1 MLRIREM
8 RVEDIPFAIRLTKPE
23 GWGIP
28 AADFHRILNLDP
40 HGSFLATEGHRRIG
54 LTTSTHYGKKI
65 AWIGNVVVD
74 RKYRGRHVGQK
85 LVEHAVNYLSRG
97 RLQHIALYS
106 FEENYRFYRNLGFVQ
121 GAGFVRM
128 RREPER
134 PSRIF
139 TIETSKPLML
149 SSLLAM
155 DKKAFG
161 ADRRRLISA
170 LLSGSSAW
178 YFGYTTP
185 STESYVVVKR
195 YRDMNEVGPWVSFG
209 LGSRE
214 LDLLLQFII
223 SRSGRKPI
231 EIGCPTS
238 NTRVLRVMKKHHFRV
253 INEGR
258 VLFYKRKARLG
269 QPGTIIAQG
278 FLDKG

>member
-28 AADFHRILNLDP
+28 AADFCRILNLDS
-40 HGSFLATEGHRRIG
+40 HGSFVATEGRRRIG
-54 LTTSTHYGKKI
+54 LATSTHYGRKV

-74 RKYRGRHVGQK
+74 RKYRDRHVGRM

-97 RLQHIALYS
+97 SVKHIALYS

-121 GAGFVRM
+121 GARFVRM
-128 RREPER
+128 RRESVKR
-134 PSRIF
+134 NRTF
-139 TIETSKPLML
+139 TIEISKSLTL

-155 DKKAFG
+155 DRKAFG
-161 ADRRRLISA
+161 ADRSRLITA
-170 LLSGSSAW
+170 VLSEGSAW
-178 YFGYTTP
+178 YFGCIAR
-185 STESYVVVKR
+185 SRGFYVLVKK
-195 YRDMNEVGPWVSFG
+195 YRDMSEIGPWISFG

-223 SRSGRKPI
+223 GRNGGKPI
-231 EIGCPTS
+231 EIGCPLA
-238 NTRVLRVMKKHHFRV
+238 NTQALRAMKKSRFRVL
-253 INEGR
+253 NEGR
-258 VLFYKRKARLG
+258 VMFYKRRARLG
-269 QPGTIIAQG
+269 QPRAIIAQG

>member
-8 RVEDIPFAIRLTKPE
+8 RVEDVPFAIRLTNPE

-28 AADFHRILNLDP
+28 AADFRRILRLDS
-40 HGSFLATEGHRRIG
+40 HGSFVAAEGHRRIG
-54 LTTSTHYGKKI
+54 LATSAHYGRQI

-74 RKYRGRHVGQK
+74 RKYRGRHVGQM
-85 LVEHAVNYLSRG
+85 LVEHAVNYLSKG
-97 RLQHIALYS
+97 RVRHIALYS
-106 FEENYRFYRNLGFVQ
+106 FKENYRFYRNIGFVA
-121 GAGFVRM
+121 GARFVRM

-134 PSRIF
+134 QSRTF
-139 TIETSKPLML
+139 TIETSKPLRL

-155 DKKAFG
+155 DAKAFG
-161 ADRRRLISA
+161 ADRRRLITA
-170 LLSGSSAW
+170 LLSGGLAW
-178 YFGYTTP
+178 YFGYKTG
-185 STESYVVVKR
+185 SRGSYVIVKR

-209 LGSRE
+209 LSPQE

-231 EIGCPTS
+231 EIGCPVANS
-238 NTRVLRVMKKHHFRV
+238 QILRVMKKHHFHV

-258 VLFYKRKARLG
+258 VMFYKREARLG
-269 QPGTIIAQG
+269 QPRAIIAQG